1 MFIAMNRFQVKPG
14 SEKAFEDIWLNRESH
29 LQAVPGFVEFHLLKG
44 PKLDDHTLYSSHT
57 IWASR
62 ETFEDWTRSEAFR
75 KAHKDAGSYDDVY
88 LGRPNFE
95 GFDVLQTVK
104 P

>member
-14 SEKAFEDIWLNRESH
+14 SEKAFEEIWLNRESH
-29 LQAVPGFVEFHLLKG
+29 LDTVPGFVEFHLLKG

-75 KAHKDAGSYDDVY
+75 KAHKHAGSHDDVY
-88 LGRPNFE
+88 LGPPKFE
-95 GFDVLQTVK
+95 GFDVIQTVK